1 MSIRDALEM
10 AFGCVC
16 FYICK
21 DAAVIISEQ
30 HNIIRLIKNYLAKD
44 TLITKT
50 CHNPVFIVSFVA
62 LFDLLGWTFLFS
74 NTLNHIKI

>member
-21 DAAVIISEQ
+21 NAAVIISEQ
-30 HNIIRLIKNYLAKD
+30 HNIIRLIKNYLAKG

-50 CHNPVFIVSFVA
+50 CHNPIFIVSFVA
-62 LFDLLGWTFLFS
+62 LFDLLVRTFLFS
-74 NTLNHIKI
+74 NTLNHF

>member
-21 DAAVIISEQ
+21 NAAVIISEQ
-30 HNIIRLIKNYLAKD
+30 HNIIRLIKNYLAKG
-44 TLITKT
+44 T
-50 CHNPVFIVSFVA
+50 FIF
-62 LFDLLGWTFLFS
+62 FTHHQDLPQPRLHRKFCSIL
-74 NTLNHIKI
+74 